1 MCVLFTVFMYNCLTV
16 MFWNE
21 VWCIVPWV
29 KHSAPSGLTA
39 DSGDDSAGDPRWAC
53 PDVSSGQPNR
63 AAPGPDTELRPVREA
78 GLTCR
83 IADSLLRLRLP
94 PRAQFSFPT
103 ERVVAQSGDGALSA
117 VCRRS
122 GLLDAHLRTVTGAAS
137 GVGFFFC
144 GVIFLLRCVSLALAD
159 YGLPPA
165 GQECYSRFQ
174 RKRNLMTVLCSAMFG
189 YN

>member
-1 MCVLFTVFMYNCLTV
+1 MC
-16 MFWNE
+16 WNE
-21 VWCIVPWV
+21 VWCIVSWV

-53 PDVSSGQPNR
+53 PDVRSGQPNR
-63 AAPGPDTELRPVREA
+63 DTPGPDTELGPVRGA
-78 GLTCR
+78 RLTCR
-83 IADSLLRLRLP
+83 VADSLLRLRLP

-103 ERVVAQSGDGALSA
+103 ERVVAQPGVGALSA

-137 GVGFFFC
+137 RIGFFFC

-165 GQECYSRFQ
+165 GQECHLPCLERTKPNDCALFCHV
-174 RKRNLMTVLCSAMFG
+174 RL
-189 YN
+189 